1 MSQQRSSTNMNYTAN
16 FYQSSFLHE
25 IEEEEEEEDIDIDL
39 DSLDSIRLP
48 SSTNLQIPQESVS
61 EEMIHRYHYSYLN
74 DHTKKDNSTSL
85 FSKEDIFNQN
95 YQYECDLV
103 WCYSVL

>member
-1 MSQQRSSTNMNYTAN
+1 MSQQRSSMNYTAN
-16 FYQSSFLHE
+16 FYQSSYLNE

-48 SSTNLQIPQESVS
+48 SSTNLLIPQESVS
-61 EEMIHRYHYSYLN
+61 GEMIHRYHYSYLN
-74 DHTKKDNSTSL
+74 DHTEKDKSTSL
-85 FSKEDIFNQN
+85 VSKEDIFNQN